1 MSSKSER
8 MTTAVGRIIG
18 GLVGVVLAV
27 AGEASEEIVVSLEHL
42 ADEVDDLERTA
53 SKPEA
58 PADATE

>member
-42 ADEVDDLERTA
+42 ADEVDALERTA